1 MQIDEKIIT
10 QNCVVARLQKLLEYA
25 SPRGNAA
32 ELLIVACSRCRYGL
46 YMNSLYL
53 FACTDGEN
61 FIQIHPNSTS
71 KLLRQWAEK
80 CKADPVTVTNK
91 LRDISQDF
99 DSRNYKAWL
108 ESAYPVILKHAQGG
122 TKELQG
128 ND

>member
-10 QNCVVARLQKLLEYA
+10 QNNVVARLQKLLEHA
-25 SPRGNAA
+25 SPGGGNAA
-32 ELLIVACSRCRYGL
+32 ERLIVAASRCRYGL

-80 CKADPVTVTNK
+80 CKADPLTVTNK
-91 LRDISQDF
+91 LRDLSVDL
-99 DSRNYKAWL
+99 DSRNYKSWL
-108 ESAYPVILKHAQGG
+108 ESAYHIILKHSA
-122 TKELQG
+122 
-128 ND
+128 